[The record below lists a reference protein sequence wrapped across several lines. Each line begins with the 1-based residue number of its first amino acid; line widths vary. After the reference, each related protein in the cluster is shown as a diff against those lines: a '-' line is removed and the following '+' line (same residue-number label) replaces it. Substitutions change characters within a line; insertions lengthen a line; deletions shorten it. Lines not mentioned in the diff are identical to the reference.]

1 MRPMTNPARASFPAP
16 RTTALAAAL
25 LGATLLSACSLAPT
39 YERPAAPV
47 AAAYPSDAAG
57 AASRTGSA
65 PAAAEGRDPLD
76 TGWRDYFVEPR
87 LQQLIAAALENNRD
101 LRTAALRIEE
111 ARALYNVQSA
121 DRLPNVNANLGATRA
136 KTPATVSPTG
146 ESVIGRR
153 VDAGLAISSFELDF
167 FGRVKSLNDAA
178 LAAYLATDEAR
189 QAAQISL
196 VAQVAQAYFTER
208 AFAEQY
214 ALAQQT
220 FEARARTYKLTQ
232 QRAEVGAS
240 SRLDLRSNETL
251 METARAA
258 ALTLARQRAQAENAL
273 TLLVGQPAATG
284 SAANGAVAGG
294 GAPNNGA
301 GTPPDAGPNGAA
313 NAANAAASAGAMP
326 SDARLDALAAVP
338 AGLPSELLARRPDI
352 RAAEQRL
359 KSANANIGAARAAF
373 FPRISLTAAIGS
385 TSPTLGGLFDSGTG
399 SWSFAPQLVLP
410 IFDAGRNRANL
421 TLSEVRKNIAVAD
434 YEKTIQTA
442 FREVADALA
451 ARDYLGEQVAAQRAV
466 QDAQADRLKL
476 LQLRFDNG
484 VASSLDVLDAQRE
497 LFSAQQTLVQA
508 RLLRTNSAIDL
519 YRALGGG
526 LK

>member
-1 MRPMTNPARASFPAP
+1 MLAAP
-16 RTTALAAAL
+16 AAL
-25 LGATLLSACSLAPT
+25 LAALLSACSMAPT
-39 YERPAAPV
+39 YQRPEAPV
-47 AAAYPSDAAG
+47 AAAFPADSAGAAVRTSVPLPLAAG
-57 AASRTGSA
+57 A
-65 PAAAEGRDPLD
+65 RDAVD
-76 TGWRDYFVEPR
+76 TGWRDYFADPR
-87 LQQLIAAALENNRD
+87 LQQLIAASLQNNRD
-101 LRTAALRIEE
+101 LRSAALRIEE
-111 ARALYNVQSA
+111 ARAQYDIQSA
-121 DRLPNVNANLGATRA
+121 DRLPNLNATAAATKG
-136 KTPATVSPTG
+136 KTPAFLSPTG
-146 ESVIGRR
+146 QTTIGKRY
-153 VDAGLAISSFELDF
+153 DAGLSISAFELDF

-196 VAQVAQAYFTER
+196 VAQVAQAYYTER
-208 AFAEQY
+208 AYAEQY

-220 FEARARTYKLTQ
+220 YEARARTYKLTQ

-258 ALTLARQRAQAENAL
+258 ALTLARQRAQADNAL
-273 TLLVGQPAATG
+273 TLLVGQPA
-284 SAANGAVAGG
+284 S
-294 GAPNNGA
+294 
-301 GTPPDAGPNGAA
+301 GAA
-313 NAANAAASAGAMP
+313 AGAMP
-326 SDARLDALAAVP
+326 TDQQIDALSALP
-338 AGLPSELLARRPDI
+338 TGLPSDLLARRPDI

-373 FPRISLTAAIGS
+373 FPRISLTAALGS
-385 TSPTLGGLFDSGTG
+385 SSPSLNGLFDGGSG
-399 SWSFAPQLVLP
+399 SWSFAPQLTLP

-421 TLSEVRKNIAVAD
+421 GLAEVRKNLAVAD

-451 ARDYLGEQVAAQRAV
+451 ARDYLGEQVSAQRAV

-497 LFSAQQTLVQA
+497 LFSAQQSLVQA
-508 RLLRTNSAIDL
+508 RLLRTTSAIDL

>member
-1 MRPMTNPARASFPAP
+1 MMKTDYKLG
-16 RTTALAAAL
+16 ALTSVAAAAAL
-25 LGATLLSACSLAPT
+25 LLSGCSLSPT
-39 YERPAAPV
+39 YQRPDAPV
-47 AAAYPSDAAG
+47 AAAYPA
-57 AASRTGSA
+57 A
-65 PAAAEGRDPLD
+65 PAAAGGAASIATAGKPAAD
-76 TGWRDYFVEPR
+76 TGWREFFRDER
-87 LQQLIAAALENNRD
+87 LQQLIATALEYNRD

-111 ARALYNVQSA
+111 ARAAYNIQSA
-121 DRLPNVNANLGATRA
+121 DRLPTLNGTLGGSRV
-136 KTPATVSPTG
+136 KTPRSVSATGADITST
-146 ESVIGRR
+146 RF
-153 VDAGLAISSFELDF
+153 DAGVGISSFELDF

-189 QAAQISL
+189 QAAQISV
-196 VAQVAQAYFTER
+196 VAEVAKAYFTER
-208 AFAEQY
+208 AYAEQY
-214 ALAQQT
+214 KLAQQT
-220 FEARARTYKLTQ
+220 YDARARTYQLTQ
-232 QRAEVGAS
+232 QRLEVGAS

-251 METARAA
+251 METARVA

-273 TLLVGQPAATG
+273 TLLVGQAPA
-284 SAANGAVAGG
+284 SAA
-294 GAPNNGA
+294 
-301 GTPPDAGPNGAA
+301 
-313 NAANAAASAGAMP
+313 SGAMA
-326 SDARLDALAAVP
+326 SDAAIDAMSAVP
-338 AGLPSELLARRPDI
+338 EGLPSELLARRPDI

-385 TSPTLGGLFDSGTG
+385 SSPDFSGLFDSGTG
-399 SWSFAPQLVLP
+399 SWSFVPQLVLP

-421 TLSEVRKNIAVAD
+421 NLSEVRKNIAVAD

-451 ARDYLGEQVAAQRAV
+451 ARTYLGSQVAAQRAV

-497 LFSAQQTLVQA
+497 LFSAEQSLVQA
-508 RLLRTNSAIDL
+508 RLLRTTSAIEL

>member
-1 MRPMTNPARASFPAP
+1 MTK
-16 RTTALAAAL
+16 RTPALALSL
-25 LGATLLSACSLAPT
+25 LGAALLSACSMAPT
-39 YERPAAPV
+39 YQRPEAPV
-47 AAAYPSDAAG
+47 APAFPLDTAG
-57 AASRTGSA
+57 TASRTTA
-65 PAAAEGRDPLD
+65 ALPLPADAKPAVD
-76 TGWRDYFVEPR
+76 TGWRDYFNEPR
-87 LQQLIAAALENNRD
+87 LQQLIAAALDNNRD

-111 ARALYNVQSA
+111 ARAQYNIQSA
-121 DRLPNVNANLGATRA
+121 DRLPNLNGSFSAAKA
-136 KTPATVSPTG
+136 KTPAFLSGSG
-146 ESVIGRR
+146 ESTIGKRY
-153 VDAGLAISSFELDF
+153 DAGVSVSSFELDF

-189 QAAQISL
+189 KAAQIAL
-196 VAQVAQAYFTER
+196 VSQVAQAYYTER
-208 AFAEQY
+208 AYAEQY
-214 ALAQQT
+214 ALAQQSY
-220 FEARARTYKLTQ
+220 EARARTYKLTQ

-273 TLLVGQPAATG
+273 TLLVGQAPA
-284 SAANGAVAGG
+284 SAA
-294 GAPNNGA
+294 
-301 GTPPDAGPNGAA
+301 
-313 NAANAAASAGAMP
+313 SGAMP
-326 SDARLDALAAVP
+326 SDAQLDALNAVP
-338 AGLPSELLARRPDI
+338 EGLPSDLLARRPDI

-373 FPRISLTAAIGS
+373 FPRISLTAAVGS
-385 TSPTLGGLFDSGTG
+385 SSPSLGGLFDSGSG

-421 TLSEVRKNIAVAD
+421 TLTEVRKNLAVAD

-451 ARDYLGEQVAAQRAV
+451 ARDYLGDQVNAQRAV
-466 QDAQADRLKL
+466 QEAQADRLKL

-508 RLLRTNSAIDL
+508 RLLRTTTAIDL
-519 YRALGGG
+519 YRSLGGG

>member
-1 MRPMTNPARASFPAP
+1 MTKRYP
-16 RTTALAAAL
+16 ALALPLPL
-25 LGATLLSACSLAPT
+25 LGAALLSACSMAPT

-47 AAAYPSDAAG
+47 AAAFPADSAG
-57 AASRTGSA
+57 AAARTSVALPLPADARSA
-65 PAAAEGRDPLD
+65 VD
-76 TGWRDYFVEPR
+76 TGWRDYFSDPR
-87 LQQLIAAALENNRD
+87 LQQLIAASLENNRD

-111 ARALYNVQSA
+111 ARAQYNIQSA
-121 DRLPNVNANLGATRA
+121 DRLPNLNASFGAAKA
-136 KTPATVSPTG
+136 KTPAFLSSSG
-146 ESVIGRR
+146 ETTIGKRY
-153 VDAGLAISSFELDF
+153 DAGVSVSSFELDF

-178 LAAYLATDEAR
+178 LSAYLATDEAR
-189 QAAQISL
+189 QAAQIAL
-196 VAQVAQAYFTER
+196 VAQVAQAYYTER
-208 AFAEQY
+208 AYAEQY

-220 FEARARTYKLTQ
+220 YEARARTYKLTQ

-273 TLLVGQPAATG
+273 TLLVGQAPA
-284 SAANGAVAGG
+284 SAA
-294 GAPNNGA
+294 
-301 GTPPDAGPNGAA
+301 
-313 NAANAAASAGAMP
+313 SGAMP
-326 SDARLDALAAVP
+326 GDAQLDALNAVP
-338 AGLPSELLARRPDI
+338 EGLPSDLLARRPDI

-373 FPRISLTAAIGS
+373 FPRISLTAAVGS
-385 TSPTLGGLFDSGTG
+385 SSPSLGGLFDSGSG

-421 TLSEVRKNIAVAD
+421 TLTEVRKNIAVAD

-451 ARDYLGEQVAAQRAV
+451 ARDYLGEQVNAQRAV
-466 QDAQADRLKL
+466 QEAQADRLKL

-508 RLLRTNSAIDL
+508 RLLRTTTAIDL
-519 YRALGGG
+519 YRSLGGG